1 LRFTNINLSK
11 KFIAKKCKERL
22 RLGIKSK
29 TQREF
34 NKMKFTKNVI
44 ATMSLV
50 ALTATGA
57 IADNPK
63 RGGTLVASLTG
74 TPRVLNPAVQSGIVT
89 GLVGSQL
96 FAAPLRYDE
105 GWNPQPYLAKSW
117 EVSEDGLSVTLNLQ
131 EDATFHDGT
140 PIKSSDVAFSVK
152 IIQEF
157 HPFKSMFAP
166 VTSVDTPDEHTAV
179 LNLAH
184 PHPALMLAMSG
195 QLMSIIPEHIYGDGQ
210 DPKNHP
216 RNNENLVGSGP
227 FKLVEFVPGQHVI
240 MERYDGY
247 WEEGLPY
254 LDRIVARIVPDSSSR
269 AIALQ
274 NGEIHLSTFEN
285 EPTIVNRMV
294 AADGISVSN
303 NGYGGI
309 GPIDWLAMNVTRGP
323 LKDVRVRQAIA
334 YAIDKNFILK
344 AVMRNTAK
352 DALTGVHPDS
362 PLYNPNV
369 NAYEFDLDKAN
380 ALLDEAGF
388 PMENGKR
395 FDITMEL
402 VPFPGYKPQT
412 EYIKQALSKVGI
424 MVTIESVPD
433 FPSWAKIMGTMDF
446 DMSLD
451 SVYNW
456 GDPVIGVN
464 RTYMTSNIAK
474 GVWSNTQGYSNAR
487 VDELLDAAARE
498 NNQDKRAALY
508 AEFQEIVNAEVPIYY
523 LNAVPMHTFYS
534 DKVGNPPVDG
544 IWATSSPMD
553 KVWLKD

>member
-1 LRFTNINLSK
+1 MKQL
-11 KFIAKKCKERL
+11 AKSL
-22 RLGIKSK
+22 
-29 TQREF
+29 F
-34 NKMKFTKNVI
+34 A
-44 ATMSLV
+44 ATAAAAVL
-50 ALTATGA
+50 ATGA
-57 IADNPK
+57 VAQETPK
-63 RGGTLVASLTG
+63 AGGTLVTVMGG

-117 EVSEDGLSVTLNLQ
+117 SVSDDGLKVTLNLQ
-131 EDATFHDGT
+131 ENATFHDGE
-140 PIKSSDVAFSVK
+140 PIKSSDIAFSVK
-152 IIQEF
+152 IIQEY

-184 PHPALMLAMSG
+184 PHPALILAMSG

-216 RNNENLVGSGP
+216 RNNEDVVGSGP
-227 FKLVEFVPGQHVI
+227 FKLVEFKPGEHVI

-254 LDRIVARIVPDSSSR
+254 LDRIVARIIPDSASR
-269 AIALQ
+269 AIALE

-285 EPTIVNRMV
+285 QPTIVNRMV
-294 AADGISVSN
+294 SADGINVSN
-303 NGYGGI
+303 DGYGGI
-309 GPIDWLAMNVTRGP
+309 GPIDWLAMNTTRGP

-344 AVMRNTAK
+344 AVMRGTAK

-369 NAYEFDLDKAN
+369 NDYALDLDKAN

-388 PMENGKR
+388 PMQDGKR

-424 MVTIESVPD
+424 NVTIESVPD
-433 FPSWAKIMGTMDF
+433 FPSWAKLMGTMDF

-464 RTYMTSNIAK
+464 RTYMSDNIAK

-487 VDELLDAAARE
+487 VDELLGMAAQE
-498 NNQDKRAALY
+498 NDQEKRKALY

-523 LNAVPMHTFYS
+523 LNAVPMHTFYNE
-534 DKVGNPPVDG
+534 KVQNPPITG
-544 IWATSSPMD
+544 IWSTSSPMD
-553 KVWLKD
+553 RVWLKD

>member
-1 LRFTNINLSK
+1 VKHFIKGLFSATAATAILALS
-11 KFIAKKCKERL
+11 AAAQETPT
-22 RLGIKSK
+22 S
-29 TQREF
+29 
-34 NKMKFTKNVI
+34 
-44 ATMSLV
+44 
-50 ALTATGA
+50 
-57 IADNPK
+57 
-63 RGGTLVASLTG
+63 GGTLVATLTG

-89 GLVGSQL
+89 GLVGAQM
-96 FAAPLRYDE
+96 FAAPLRYDD

-131 EDATFHDGT
+131 ENATFHDGE
-140 PIKSSDVAFSVK
+140 PIKSSDVAFSVEVIK
-152 IIQEF
+152 AH

-195 QLMSIIPEHIYGDGQ
+195 QLMAIIPEHIYGDGQ

-216 RNNENLVGSGP
+216 RNNEDVVGSGP
-227 FKLVEFVPGQHVI
+227 FKLVEFKPGEHVI

-254 LDRIVARIVPDSSSR
+254 LDRIVARIIPDSSAR

-274 NGEIHLSTFEN
+274 NGEIHLSTFES
-285 EPTIVNRMV
+285 EPTVVNRIREAEGV
-294 AADGISVSN
+294 SVSN
-303 NGYGGI
+303 DGYGGI
-309 GPIDWLAMNVTRGP
+309 GPIDWLAMNTTKGP

-334 YAIDKNFILK
+334 YAIDKNFIMK
-344 AVMRNTAK
+344 AVMRGTAK

-362 PLYNPNV
+362 PLYNPDV
-369 NAYEFDLDKAN
+369 NSYELDLDKAN

-388 PMENGKR
+388 PMEDGER

-433 FPSWAKIMGTMDF
+433 FPSWAKLMGTLDY

-487 VDELLDAAARE
+487 VDELLEMAAQE
-498 NNQDKRAALY
+498 NDQEKRKALY
-508 AEFQEIVNAEVPIYY
+508 AEFQTIVNEDVPIYF
-523 LNAVPMHTFYS
+523 LNAVPMHTLYS
-534 DKVGNPPVDG
+534 DKVQNPPITG
-544 IWATSSPMD
+544 IWSTSSPMD

>member
-1 LRFTNINLSK
+1 MKHVVTNFLK
-11 KFIAKKCKERL
+11 
-22 RLGIKSK
+22 
-29 TQREF
+29 
-34 NKMKFTKNVI
+34 
-44 ATMSLV
+44 ATAVTSIL
-50 ALTATGA
+50 ATGA
-57 IADNPK
+57 VAQETPK
-63 RGGTLVASLTG
+63 MGGTLVTVMGS

-89 GLVGSQL
+89 GLVGAQL

-117 EVSEDGLSVTLNLQ
+117 EVSDDGLKVTLHLQ
-131 EDATFHDGT
+131 ENATFHDGE

-179 LNLAH
+179 LNLVH

-216 RNNENLVGSGP
+216 RNNENVVGSGP
-227 FKLVEFVPGQHVI
+227 FKLVEFVPGEHVI
-240 MERYDGY
+240 MERYDGF
-247 WEEGLPY
+247 WEQGLPY
-254 LDRIVARIVPDSSSR
+254 LDKIVARIIPDSAAR
-269 AIALQ
+269 AIALE

-285 EPTIVNRMV
+285 QPTIVNRMS
-294 AADGISVSN
+294 AAKGMNVSN
-303 NGYGGI
+303 DGYGGI

-323 LKDVRVRQAIA
+323 LQDVRVRQAIA

-344 AVMRNTAK
+344 AVMRGTAK

-362 PLYNPNV
+362 PLYNGDV
-369 NAYEFDLDKAN
+369 NAYALDVDKAN
-380 ALLDEAGF
+380 ALLDEAGYG
-388 PMENGKR
+388 MNGGKR
-395 FDITMEL
+395 FDITLEL

-424 MVTIESVPD
+424 NVTINATPD
-433 FPSWAKIMGTMDF
+433 FPSWAKKMGTMDF

-464 RTYMTSNIAK
+464 RTYMSSNIAK

-487 VDELLDAAARE
+487 VDELLAQAAEE
-498 NNQDKRAALY
+498 NDQAKRKALY
-508 AEFQEIVNAEVPIYY
+508 AEFQQIVNEEVPIYY

-534 DKVGNPPVDG
+534 DKVGNPPITG
-544 IWATSSPMD
+544 IWSTSSPMD
-553 KVWLKD
+553 RVWLKD

>member
-1 LRFTNINLSK
+1 MK
-11 KFIAKKCKERL
+11 HIAKSL
-22 RLGIKSK
+22 
-29 TQREF
+29 F
-34 NKMKFTKNVI
+34 A
-44 ATMSLV
+44 ATAAAAVL
-50 ALTATGA
+50 ATGA
-57 IADNPK
+57 VAQDTPK
-63 RGGTLVASLTG
+63 AGGTLVTVITA
-74 TPRVLNPAVQSGIVT
+74 TPRVLNPAVQSGVVT

-96 FAAPLRYDE
+96 FAAPLRYDD

-117 EVSEDGLSVTLNLQ
+117 EVSDDGLKVTLNLE
-131 EDATFHDGT
+131 EDATFHDGE
-140 PIKSSDVAFSVK
+140 PIKSSDIAFSVK
-152 IIQEF
+152 VIQEY

-195 QLMSIIPEHIYGDGQ
+195 QLMPIIPEHIYGDGQ

-216 RNNENLVGSGP
+216 RNNEDVVGSGP
-227 FKLVEFVPGQHVI
+227 FKLVEFKPGEHVI

-247 WEEGLPY
+247 WEDGLPY
-254 LDRIVARIVPDSSSR
+254 LDRIVARIINDASSR
-269 AIALQ
+269 AIAIE
-274 NGEIHLSTFEN
+274 NGEVHLSAFEN
-285 EPTIVNRMV
+285 QPTIVNRMTS
-294 AADGISVSN
+294 ADGINVSN
-303 NGYGGI
+303 DGYGGI
-309 GPIDWLAMNVTRGP
+309 GPIDWLAMNTTRGP

-344 AVMRNTAK
+344 AVMRGTAK

-369 NAYEFDLDKAN
+369 NAYEADLDKAN

-388 PMENGKR
+388 PMQDGKR
-395 FDITMEL
+395 FDITLEL
-402 VPFPGYKPQT
+402 VPFSGYKAQT
-412 EYIKQALSKVGI
+412 EYVKQALSKVGI
-424 MVTIESVPD
+424 NVTIEAVPD

-464 RTYMTSNIAK
+464 RTYMSDNIAK

-487 VDELLDAAARE
+487 VDELLAMAAQE
-498 NNQDKRAALY
+498 NDQEKRKALY

-523 LNAVPMHTFYS
+523 LNAVPMHTFYN
-534 DKVGNPPVDG
+534 DKVQNPPITG

>member
-1 LRFTNINLSK
+1 MKHHL
-11 KFIAKKCKERL
+11 
-22 RLGIKSK
+22 KS
-29 TQREF
+29 F
-34 NKMKFTKNVI
+34 LA
-44 ATMSLV
+44 ATATV
-50 ALTATGA
+50 ALLATGA
-57 IADNPK
+57 VAQDEPRK
-63 RGGTLVASLTG
+63 GGTLVTALTG

-89 GLVGSQL
+89 GLVGAQL

-105 GWNPQPYLAKSW
+105 GWNPQPYLAESW
-117 EVSEDGLSVTLNLQ
+117 EVSEDGLTVTLNLQ
-131 EDATFHDGT
+131 QDATFHDGE

-152 IIQEF
+152 VIQEY

-216 RNNENLVGSGP
+216 RNNEDVVGSGP
-227 FKLVEFVPGQHVI
+227 FKLVEFKPGEHVI

-247 WEEGLPY
+247 WEDGLPY
-254 LDRIVARIVPDSSSR
+254 LDRIVARIIPDSSSR
-269 AIALQ
+269 SIALE
-274 NGEIHLSTFEN
+274 NGELHLSTFEA
-285 EPTIVNRMV
+285 EPTLVNRMMQ
-294 AADGISVSN
+294 ADGINVSGD
-303 NGYGGI
+303 GYGGI
-309 GPIDWLAMNVTRGP
+309 GPIDWLAMNTTRGP
-323 LKDVRVRQAIA
+323 LQDVRVRQAIA
-334 YAIDKNFILK
+334 YAIDKNFIHK
-344 AVMRNTAK
+344 AIMRGTAK
-352 DALTGVHPDS
+352 DAKTGVHPDS
-362 PLYNPNV
+362 PLYNADV
-369 NAYEFDLDKAN
+369 NAYDLDLDKAN

-388 PMENGKR
+388 AMEDGKR

-424 MVTIESVPD
+424 NVTIESVPD
-433 FPSWAKIMGTMDF
+433 FPSWAKLMGTMDF

-487 VDELLDAAARE
+487 VDELLDMAAKE
-498 NNQDKRAALY
+498 NDQEKRKALY
-508 AEFQEIVNAEVPIYY
+508 AEFQEIVNAEVPIYF

-534 DKVGNPPVDG
+534 DKVQNPPTTG
-544 IWATSSPMD
+544 IWSTSSPMD
-553 KVWLKD
+553 RVWLKE

>member
-1 LRFTNINLSK
+1 
-11 KFIAKKCKERL
+11 
-22 RLGIKSK
+22 
-29 TQREF
+29 
-34 NKMKFTKNVI
+34 MKHVVKGLFA
-44 ATMSLV
+44 ATATA
-50 ALTATGA
+50 ALLATGA
-57 IADNPK
+57 MAQNV
-63 RGGTLVASLTG
+63 GGTLVGVMGG
-74 TPRVLNPAVQSGIVT
+74 TPRVLNPAVQSGVVT
-89 GLVGSQL
+89 GFVGSQM
-96 FAAPLRYDE
+96 FAAPLRYDD

-117 EVSEDGLSVTLNLQ
+117 SVSDDGLKVTLNLQ
-131 EDATFHDGT
+131 ENAVFHDGE

-152 IIQEF
+152 VIKEY

-216 RNNENLVGSGP
+216 RNNEDVVGSGP
-227 FKLVEFVPGQHVI
+227 FKLVEFKPGEHVI
-240 MERYDGY
+240 MERHDGY

-254 LDRIVARIVPDSSSR
+254 LDRIVVRIIPDSASR
-269 AIALQ
+269 AIAIE
-274 NGEIHLSTFEN
+274 NGEVHLSAFEN
-285 EPTIVNRMV
+285 QPTIVNRMR
-294 AADGISVSN
+294 AAEGVNVSN
-303 NGYGGI
+303 DGYGGI

-323 LKDVRVRQAIA
+323 LKDERVRQAIA
-334 YAIDKNFILK
+334 YAIDKNFIMK
-344 AVMRNTAK
+344 AVMRGTAK
-352 DALTGVHPDS
+352 DARTGVHPDS
-362 PLYNPNV
+362 PLYNPDV
-369 NAYEFDLDKAN
+369 NPYDIDLDKAN

-388 PMENGKR
+388 PMEGGKR
-395 FDITMEL
+395 FDISLEL

-424 MVTIESVPD
+424 NVTIESSPD

-446 DMSLD
+446 DMSMD

-464 RTYMTSNIAK
+464 RTYMSDNIAK

-487 VDELLDAAARE
+487 VDELLAMAAQE
-498 NNQDKRAALY
+498 NDETKRKALY
-508 AEFQEIVNAEVPIYY
+508 AEFQEIVNKEVPIYY
-523 LNAVPMHTFYS
+523 LNAVPMHTFYN
-534 DKVGNPPVDG
+534 DKVQNPPTNG
-544 IWATSSPMD
+544 IWATSSPLD